1 MDFHSGVYKIMAGL
15 AMWFVLGAWIFAG
28 GGVTDLVLT
37 VVTLFVLVA
46 VAIPLLLGLT
56 ERARRDHDKRGT
68 QFGDWVSREV
78 HIHTGPLKGLS
89 ATVESVLPIAA
100 VAIGMTVFGLAMHFT
115 GH

>member
-15 AMWFVLGAWIFAG
+15 ALWFVLGAWIFAG

-46 VAIPLLLGLT
+46 VGIPLLLGLT
-56 ERARRDHDKRGT
+56 QRARRDRDEHGT

-78 HIHTGPLKGLS
+78 HIHTGPLSGLS
-89 ATVESVLPIAA
+89 ATIETTIPIAA
-100 VAIGMTVFGLAMHFT
+100 VAIGMTVFGVVVHFA